1 MVFVIIGTQKQPFN
15 RLIKML
21 DESKELLNE
30 EIVIQRGYTNI
41 ESDKYKSF
49 DFVDEESF
57 KSNIEKSDLI
67 ITQAGVGSIMNSL
80 KYNKKIIV
88 VPRLTKYKEH
98 IDDHQIQIANK
109 FENLG
114 YVNYLKENDKLDDVI
129 LNIKSKELKKYI
141 EDTSYITKLIDVI
154 DNM

>member
-129 LNIKSKELKKYI
+129 LNIKHKEIKEYI